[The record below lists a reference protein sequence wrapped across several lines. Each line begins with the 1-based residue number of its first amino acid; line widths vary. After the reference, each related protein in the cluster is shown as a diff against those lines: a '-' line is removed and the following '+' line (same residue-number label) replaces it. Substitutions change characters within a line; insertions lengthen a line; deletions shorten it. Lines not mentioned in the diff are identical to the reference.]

1 MSGPRKFIVD
11 EFNKDSALFF
21 AKLSNAVYY
30 TPKSF
35 THFLRM
41 LNVPIKLVL
50 KTLSGSFF
58 ETSIAGSAQ
67 QSMIK
72 SNFSKD

>member
-1 MSGPRKFIVD
+1 MSGPRRFIVD

-35 THFLRM
+35 THFLRKE
-41 LNVPIKLVL
+41 NIVDDYHYQFVDKNNSQAYVL
-50 KTLSGSFF
+50 W
-58 ETSIAGSAQ
+58 
-67 QSMIK
+67 
-72 SNFSKD
+72 DD